1 MRKTEQ
7 DMNSD
12 KSAGNSQSV
21 VDSQDDDGNY
31 PTWHRAWARSVETPE
46 ELWAEIGFLSF
57 SLGIETKFVWRGLP
71 STQYEVKSSL
81 ARKLAARGVD
91 PTEEN
96 LRANEVRAIQAAR
109 EWGLGHSQYGYASDL
124 HMLALMQHHG
134 IPTRLIDVTYNP
146 LTALWF
152 ACSDES
158 LIDEPGVLIGMA
170 VSDVPVIE
178 TVPFL
183 PKQTYGG
190 MEDPLGFD
198 YSYALEKS
206 AEEQMP
212 FLVQPV
218 VRDARMTAQEGLF
231 ITASVPEQSAATP
244 MWGFPYKGN
253 WTLLSLVREMK
264 GMNFDIQGSRWP
276 SFGMLGLIITPDVKK
291 KILPILENSFNRSHR
306 TMYPDLSGFAGQN
319 FKYEKAAD

>member
-1 MRKTEQ
+1 MS
-7 DMNSD
+7 ND
-12 KSAGNSQSV
+12 KSAGNSQPAV
-21 VDSQDDDGNY
+21 NIQNEDKEI
-31 PTWHRAWARSVETPE
+31 PTWHSAWARSVETPE

-71 STQYEVKSSL
+71 SAQYEVKSAL
-81 ARKLAARGVD
+81 ARKLATSGVE

-96 LRANEVRAIQAAR
+96 LRFNEVRAIQAAR

-158 LIDEPGVLIGMA
+158 LIDGPAVLIGMA

-183 PKQTYGG
+183 PKQTWGG

-206 AEEQMP
+206 AANEMP

-253 WTLLSLVREMK
+253 WLLLSLVREMK
-264 GMNFDIQGSRWP
+264 EMDVDIQGSRWP
-276 SFGMLGLIITPDVKK
+276 SFGMMGLIIPPEVKK
-291 KILPILENSFNRSHR
+291 VILPILENSFNRSHR

-319 FKYEKAAD
+319 FNYERAAN

>member
-1 MRKTEQ
+1 MRNKEQ
-7 DMNSD
+7 DMSND
-12 KSAGNSQSV
+12 KSPGNSQPV
-21 VDSQDDDGNY
+21 VNSEDDGDY
-31 PTWHRAWARSVETPE
+31 PIWHKAWARNASSPE

-71 STQYEVKSSL
+71 NKEYEVKSSL
-81 ARKLAARGVD
+81 ARRLEANRVD

-96 LRANEVRAIQAAR
+96 LRFNEVRAIQAAR

-134 IPTRLIDVTYNP
+134 IPTRLVDVTYNP

-158 LIDEPGVLIGMA
+158 LINEPGVLVGMA

-183 PKQTYGG
+183 PKQTWGG

-198 YSYALEKS
+198 YSAALEKS
-206 AEEQMP
+206 AEDQMP

-231 ITASVPEQSAATP
+231 ITASVPEQPAATP
-244 MWGFPYKGN
+244 LWGFPYQPN
-253 WTLLSLVREMK
+253 WTLLSLVREMRD
-264 GMNFDIQGSRWP
+264 MTFDIQGSRWT
-276 SFGMLGLIITPDVKK
+276 SFGTLGIIIPPDVKK

-306 TMYPDLSGFAGQN
+306 TMYPDLSGFSVQN
-319 FKYEKAAD
+319 FNYEAAN